1 MMLKAE
7 RKEMD
12 YQEINA
18 KTIDAWVSA
27 GWEWGKP
34 VSHDTFIKA
43 LSGEWNVLLTPVK
56 PVPHEWLGNLYG
68 KKLLGLASGG
78 GQQMPV
84 FAALG
89 ADCTVL
95 DYSEKQLEN
104 EKIVAEREGY
114 QIRIIRGDMTKHLP
128 FENEEFDIIFH
139 PVSNCYVEEVKPIF
153 RECFRVLKKGGYLIS
168 GASLFIDYIVDN
180 DEKMIVNSL
189 PFNPLKNPE
198 QRKQLME
205 VDAGI
210 QFSHTLEEQIG
221 GQLEAGFRLLD
232 LYEDTNNAGRLYELG
247 IPSYVA
253 TRSVKE

>member
-1 MMLKAE
+1 
-7 RKEMD
+7 
-12 YQEINA
+12 
-18 KTIDAWVSA
+18 
-27 GWEWGKP
+27 
-34 VSHDTFIKA
+34 
-43 LSGEWNVLLTPVK
+43 
-56 PVPHEWLGNLYG
+56 
-68 KKLLGLASGG
+68 
-78 GQQMPV
+78 MPV

-89 ADCTVL
+89 ADCTVF

-114 QIRIIRGDMTKHLP
+114 QIRIIRGDMTKPLP

-153 RECFRVLKKGGYLIS
+153 RECFRVLKKGGYLIG

-180 DEKMIVNSL
+180 EERMIVNSL

-205 VDAGI
+205 DDAGI

-232 LYEDTNNAGRLYELG
+232 LYEDTNNSGRLYELG

-253 TRSVKE
+253 TLSVKE